1 MHEAIG
7 QKPSVNPVSLYS
19 SGPSSVVVSPSQT
32 EDDKEEEDTASV
44 SAVGSVN
51 SEVSSPESS
60 ASPPPKRKRKSDKS
74 AVEGLREWCDNLE
87 TRQKEIDDRDRAWL
101 DHSQGQM
108 DKMLDLFGRLVDHL
122 TK

>member
-32 EDDKEEEDTASV
+32 EDDKEEHTATL

-60 ASPPPKRKRKSDKS
+60 ASPPPKRKRKS
-74 AVEGLREWCDNLE
+74 AVEGLREWCENLE
-87 TRQKEIDDRDRAWL
+87 RRQKEIDDRDRAWL
-101 DHSQGQM
+101 DHSQGQN
-108 DKMLDLFGRLVDHL
+108 G
-122 TK
+122 